1 MTEFLSTLE
10 EFDLAQKLQFPQFLF
25 IQKDTVSQKRLAFEI
40 LSRKENEIILVTSD
54 GFEYGGVLAG
64 LSEKHIEHI
73 AKSGPRDY
81 KENIL
86 KSIRDQ
92 KILAEIGA
100 IAKAMD
106 EDLGGGS
113 TRHQT
118 RVKNV
123 IQYIKDNQVVFEF

>member
-1 MTEFLSTLE
+1 MSQLVTILE
-10 EFDLAQKLQFPQFLF
+10 ELNIRDSIEAPHFLYVEGTMLEKRRVAYLILQ
-25 IQKDTVSQKRLAFEI
+25 
-40 LSRKENEIILVTSD
+40 RKEDEVLLIDRTGFLVDS
-54 GFEYGGVLAG
+54 VLAG

-86 KSIRDQ
+86 KSVKDQ
-92 KILAEIGA
+92 KILAEVVA

>member
-1 MTEFLSTLE
+1 MINISPDN
-10 EFDLAQKLQFPQFLF
+10 EFDIDRQLREPHFSYIDDNVLNKKKVSFL
-25 IQKDTVSQKRLAFEI
+25 I
-40 LSRKENEIILVTSD
+40 LSKDNSRILLVDSY
-54 GFEYGGVLAG
+54 GFIFDSIFTG

-73 AKSGPRDY
+73 AKNGPKDY

-86 KSIRDQ
+86 K
-92 KILAEIGA
+92 ILKDKEMMQGVFE

>member
-1 MTEFLSTLE
+1 MKKITFKEESIIKLNLREPHFSYINDSVLSKKKISFLMLAKGNDSILLVDSYGFI
-10 EFDLAQKLQFPQFLF
+10 FDSIF
-25 IQKDTVSQKRLAFEI
+25 
-40 LSRKENEIILVTSD
+40 
-54 GFEYGGVLAG
+54 AG

-73 AKSGPRDY
+73 AKNGPRDY

-86 KSIRDQ
+86 KISKDG
-92 KILAEIGA
+92 KTMEGVFE

-123 IQYIKDNQVVFEF
+123 MQYIRDNQVVFEF